1 MLPYL
6 DLFGA
11 KVPMY
16 GLCMAVAMLLAVG
29 LSCLRA
35 KKRGADVDRLLTI
48 ALAAIVCGIIGA
60 KLLYFIVT
68 YSWDEFVNGLRANG
82 FSFIING
89 GLVFYG
95 GLIGG
100 VLGAFLGAKLVR
112 VKLSNYSD
120 AVVPTLPLAHAIGRL
135 GCFCSGC
142 CYGKVTDSW
151 IGMCFPNSITGL
163 APDVRVIPTQ
173 LIESGL
179 NLILFVA
186 LVLFTL
192 KKRRGFTTL
201 FVYLIAYGVERF
213 LLEFLRGDEIRGIFG
228 LFSTSQWISIG
239 LMLLGAAGLIITHAA
254 KKRAPAPDPAPD
266 PKSDAGA
273 GEG

>member
-1 MLPYL
+1 
-6 DLFGA
+6 
-11 KVPMY
+11 
-16 GLCMAVAMLLAVG
+16 MALG
-29 LSCLRA
+29 F
-35 KKRGADVDRLLTI
+35 
-48 ALAAIVCGIIGA
+48 LAAWQVLSWLCRRTGRAAEPLSNLLMLMMFSGIVGA
-60 KLLYFIVT
+60 RLEYVR
-68 YSWDEFVNGLRANG
+68 EFWGREFAADPLSIFKVWQ
-82 FSFIING
+82 G

-179 NLILFVA
+179 NLILFAA
-186 LVLFTL
+186 LVLFSC
-192 KKRRGFTTL
+192 
-201 FVYLIAYGVERF
+201 
-213 LLEFLRGDEIRGIFG
+213 LL
-228 LFSTSQWISIG
+228 
-239 LMLLGAAGLIITHAA
+239 
-254 KKRAPAPDPAPD
+254 
-266 PKSDAGA
+266 
-273 GEG
+273 